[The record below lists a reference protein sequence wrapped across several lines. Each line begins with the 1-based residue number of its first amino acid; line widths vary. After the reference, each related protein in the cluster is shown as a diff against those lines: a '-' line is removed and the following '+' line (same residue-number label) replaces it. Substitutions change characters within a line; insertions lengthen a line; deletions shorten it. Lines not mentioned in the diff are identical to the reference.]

1 MHRWLPLVSVAL
13 GAFMLLIDVSIVN
26 VALPAITIALHGS
39 FAQLQWV
46 IDVYALALAALLL
59 GLGSLSDLVGRKPVY
74 IGGLIVFALASLAAG
89 LAHDATT
96 LILARGVQ
104 GIGGAAMF
112 ATTIAILGS
121 SYQGRDRTLAFG
133 VWGAVNGAA
142 AAAGPIIGG
151 LLTQTLSWRW
161 VFFVNLPVSV
171 LAITVSARV
180 LPRARPRD
188 GGRIDIPGALAFT
201 AAAGTL
207 TAALTRAS
215 ESGWTSTTTLG
226 LLAAG
231 AVATVTFVAI
241 EARRRRPLLELAL
254 LRRPSFA
261 GVLAAALLYSIAAF
275 AYLTYES
282 LWLQSVRGMSP
293 VQTGLALTPLALS
306 ALIVSLA
313 AGRWLHAVDARW
325 RIASGLAL
333 IGSGAIAQ
341 ADLSA
346 GSSWPA
352 LLPGLALTG
361 IGVGLATGPLASA
374 VLATV
379 PDDRGGM
386 ASGALNTAR
395 QLGYALGIA
404 ALGLVCTNAIAA
416 RLNSAIGTQR
426 AGEAA
431 RGITGGQAHT
441 LLASAPADQRAVL
454 DRALHTAFAHG
465 LDLTLLAAGGA
476 GLAAAAIVVVALRPR
491 TAPSAVLSER
501 RRQSEVRHEAAVAEP
516 GDRRDPVAL

>member
-1 MHRWLPLVSVAL
+1 
-13 GAFMLLIDVSIVN
+13 MLLIDVSIVN
-26 VALPAITIALHGS
+26 VALPAMTIALHAS

-46 IDVYALALAALLL
+46 IDIYALALAALLL

-74 IGGLIVFALASLAAG
+74 IGGLVVFALASLAAG
-89 LAHDATT
+89 LAHDTTT

-121 SYQGRDRTLAFG
+121 SYQGRDRAFAFG

-161 VFFVNLPVSV
+161 VFFVNLPVTV
-171 LAITVSARV
+171 LAIAVSARV
-180 LPRARPRD
+180 LPRERRRAD
-188 GGRIDIPGALAFT
+188 GRIDIPGALAFT
-201 AAAGTL
+201 AAAGTI
-207 TAALTRAS
+207 TTALTRAS

-231 AVATVTFVAI
+231 AVATVTFVTI

-254 LRRPSFA
+254 LRRPAFA
-261 GVLAAALLYSIAAF
+261 GLLAAALLYSIAAF

-293 VQTGLALTPLALS
+293 AQTGLALTPLAGS

-313 AGRWLHAVDARW
+313 AGRWLHAVQDRW
-325 RIASGLAL
+325 RIASGLTL

-341 ADLSA
+341 AHLGA

-352 LLPGLALTG
+352 LLPGLVLTG
-361 IGVGLATGPLASA
+361 VGVGLATGPLASA

-379 PDDRGGM
+379 PGDRGGM

-404 ALGLVCTNAIAA
+404 ALGLACTKAIAD
-416 RLNSAIGTQR
+416 RLTAAIGAHH
-426 AGEAA
+426 AGGAA
-431 RGITGGQAHT
+431 RAITGGQAHA
-441 LLASAPADQRAVL
+441 LLTTAPPDRRAVL
-454 DRALHTAFAHG
+454 DHALHAAFAHG

-476 GLAAAAIVVVALRPR
+476 GLAAAALVVLALRPR
-491 TAPSAVLSER
+491 TAP
-501 RRQSEVRHEAAVAEP
+501 VARP
-516 GDRRDPVAL
+516 GTSMAGELTRST